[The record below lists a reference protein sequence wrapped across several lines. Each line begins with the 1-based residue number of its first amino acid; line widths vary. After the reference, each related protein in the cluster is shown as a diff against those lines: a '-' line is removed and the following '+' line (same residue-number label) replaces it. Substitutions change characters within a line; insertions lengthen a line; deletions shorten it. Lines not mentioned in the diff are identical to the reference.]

1 MFLVSHND
9 LRKAFFDGES
19 FSFNKLE
26 LTGYMPWF
34 ICEVP
39 EFEDDSDEAVCT
51 TTHLIGDIEDLS
63 DFASA
68 NKIAKTYVASPG
80 HLIAAE
86 NWSLIR
92 IKSISHATY
101 TYEDYKSNVYRFETD
116 TGQVI
121 EHDISGLNKDVY
133 SIDFEQSF
141 QRVEQSFQF

>member
-68 NKIAKTYVASPG
+68 NKIAKSVVYLCPALTNSVPRLKLKAN
-80 HLIAAE
+80 
-86 NWSLIR
+86 NWHS
-92 IKSISHATY
+92 S
-101 TYEDYKSNVYRFETD
+101 RF
-116 TGQVI
+116 
-121 EHDISGLNKDVY
+121 
-133 SIDFEQSF
+133 
-141 QRVEQSFQF
+141 